1 MLQNRE
7 KLEKFL
13 EKYCENI
20 ALKTELSNKIRDYIN
35 EKYKVPTGKI
45 MDMISRSMLQ
55 EQTEFVLFCLLDGID
70 SVYNTNHKAEW
81 YTELEIST
89 YSNTVFEIEKI
100 KFPIILNCVKVAD
113 DQWIGAADSD
123 FLLELRKAQLI
134 NYNANAQR
142 VMKRIIK
149 GENVLFKIGINK
161 IAIKAIRTLMKNK
174 MYIPTTITLNIP
186 YASDTDFVY
195 NEKEKVLIINSIKAF
210 DISDGYHRYLA
221 MCEESEVNKD
231 FKYPIEIRIVNFTE
245 EKTRQFIFQ
254 EDQKT
259 KMARIDSKTMNTN
272 RESNIVIDR
281 LNEMSSFDL
290 KGCIGRNEGTVS
302 YNGLSEIIEYYYFKG
317 KKKYSNLDIINAAND
332 VKRKLN
338 TLTSFNTDY
347 LTKPLRFREL
357 AVIFYCFDIEE
368 DEEKACK
375 MIDKIMEKDL
385 KSLNKYQTMTKA
397 IKREIS
403 QLI

>member
-20 ALKTELSNKIRDYIN
+20 ALRTELSNKIRDYIN
-35 EKYKVPTGKI
+35 EKYKIPTGKI

-89 YSNTVFEIEKI
+89 YSGTVFEIEKI
-100 KFPIILNCVKVAD
+100 KFPIILNCIKVSD

-149 GENVLFKIGINK
+149 GENVIFKIGINK

-186 YASDTDFVY
+186 YASDADFVY
-195 NEKEKVLIINSIKAF
+195 DEKEKELIINSIKAF

-231 FKYPIEIRIVNFTE
+231 FKYPIELRIVNFTE

-259 KMARIDSKTMNTN
+259 KMARIDSRTMNTN

-290 KGCIGRNEGTVS
+290 KGYIGRNEGTVS
-302 YNGLSEIIEYYYFKG
+302 YNGLSEVIEYYYFKG
-317 KKKYSNLDIINAAND
+317 KKKYTNLDIINAAND
-332 VKRKLN
+332 VKKKLN
-338 TLTSFNTDY
+338 ILTSFNTDY
-347 LTKPLRFREL
+347 LTKPLGFREL

-375 MIDKIMEKDL
+375 MIDNIMGKDL